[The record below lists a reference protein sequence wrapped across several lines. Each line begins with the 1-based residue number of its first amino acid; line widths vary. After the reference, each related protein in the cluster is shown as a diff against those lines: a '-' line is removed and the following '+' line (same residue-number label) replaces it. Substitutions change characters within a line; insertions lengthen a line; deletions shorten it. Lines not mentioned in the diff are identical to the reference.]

1 MPVGDLSA
9 WGVAHFLPV
18 VQCRAVAARAA
29 QLQPSDDL
37 VLRDSVP
44 VEKHQL
50 KRDAFKCLPGA
61 LGGGNIKRKALVEDG
76 TQGSLL
82 HVRLLLRNS
91 LSLGTRREINVFKG
105 RVLGGSF
112 QVFSRCTED
121 KF

>member
-9 WGVAHFLPV
+9 RGVAHFLPV
-18 VQCRAVAARAA
+18 VEGRAVAARSA

-44 VEKHQL
+44 VKQHQL
-50 KRDAFKCLPGA
+50 KGDAFKCLPGA
-61 LGGGNIKRKALVEDG
+61 LGGGNVKREALVEDG

-91 LSLGTRREINVFKG
+91 LSLETRREM
-105 RVLGGSF
+105 
-112 QVFSRCTED
+112 FSRVVSQGELSSFLTLYRR
-121 KF
+121 